1 MAITTRQTS
10 LLVAE
15 DWTKLY
21 QTFRNADFQS
31 YDYETLRAS
40 MISYLQLYYPE
51 DFNDF
56 IESSEFIALIDMI
69 AFLGQSL
76 AFRAD
81 LNARENFIDTAQRRD
96 SILKLARLISYNPK
110 RNINSKG
117 FLKFESVST
126 TETLYD
132 SDGLDLSGLVI
143 NWADAGN
150 GNWLEQFTLI
160 LNSAMVNNQSVG
172 KPSNSQIINGI
183 VNEEYQINLIPNII
197 AKFAF
202 TATVAG
208 TQMTFETVSPTSSG
222 ETYVY
227 EAAPFIS
234 APFNILYKNDN
245 LGNGSVN
252 TGFFLYFVQGSLQSA
267 DFNFAESIP
276 NRVYSINTNNINN
289 SDIWLYSIDSNGNL
303 DVLWE
308 QVPAVANTNV
318 IYNQSQNKNIYQ
330 INTRAGDQIDL
341 VFGDGSFANIPQGR
355 FRLYYRTSNG
365 LQYKITPD
373 EMQGVVI
380 PINYVSSSGRVE
392 TLNITASLQYTVA
405 NATARESLDDIKQ
418 KAPQQYYTQN
428 RMITGEDYNI
438 LPYTLFNDVL
448 KIKAV
453 NRSSSGI
460 SRYLDV
466 VDVTGKYSSTNIFA
480 QDGMLYKDNFTDTF
494 SFDYNT
500 TNDIYRVIYDQV
512 QPIAEAPETKQF
524 FYSDYPLIA
533 LSDIF
538 WHTSTVIA
546 NGSTGFFVDS
556 SGKIL
561 QIGSTVTGSNQ
572 YIVQG
577 SIVRFSAGAGNYF
590 DANNYV
596 RVGTPSKPGD
606 KFYIYAAIELVVG
619 DGTNGGQGDLSSGQG
634 PVTINAVIPS
644 TGLNLTEQII
654 IGDQVFAVFNNNFSN
669 SLVAQMVSYIQAFAN
684 FGLRYDA
691 QSGIWQTITPQDLN
705 TVDVFSL
712 TNAGDTSGQARDSS
726 WIIAFQTVGQTY
738 TVSYRGLN
746 YVFQSVGETNF
757 YYDGTTKIFDAS
769 TGATIQ
775 DQIKVLKVNSNPDN
789 SNPLALDYIWFIY
802 KSVTNVDGYVDIN
815 KILLTFSDSDNDGIP
830 DNPELFDLIVAPA
843 VNTDSKYVYF
853 VQTVGYDNF
862 AIQTPVDNTTVVSI
876 YNSLR
881 EIQVAA
887 TLYQNGQL
895 FYIPA
900 ENKFYKLSVN
910 GAVYT
915 LIEQTGSTNTNLY
928 TAKIGRQS
936 LYFQYRHNSPN
947 NRRIDPSP
955 NNIIDLY
962 IMTQQYATDYIVW
975 AQDITGTITE
985 PTAPTSEELQT
996 NYSTLD
1002 NYKAIS
1008 DTIIYNPA
1016 AFKPLFGAKADP
1028 TLRASF
1034 KVVKNPNV
1042 VVSDNDIKTSVI
1054 AAINQY
1060 FDIANWDFGET
1071 FYFSELAA
1079 YLHVQLVPKISSI
1092 IIVPANET
1100 EVFGSLMQVN
1110 ANINEIITSCATV
1123 NDVKIISAITAAQIN
1138 TTGIVTTV

>member
-1 MAITTRQTS
+1 
-10 LLVAE
+10 
-15 DWTKLY
+15 
-21 QTFRNADFQS
+21 
-31 YDYETLRAS
+31 

-56 IESSEFIALIDMI
+56 IESSEFIALVDMI

-183 VNEEYQINLIPNII
+183 FNEEYQINLIPNII
-197 AKFAF
+197 AKFPF
-202 TATVAG
+202 NATVAG
-208 TQMTFETVSPTSSG
+208 TQMSFETVSPTSSG
-222 ETYVY
+222 ETYIY
-227 EAAPFIS
+227 EAAPYIS

-267 DFNFAESIP
+267 DFNFSESIP
-276 NRVYSINTNNINN
+276 NRVYSVNTNNINN

-318 IYNQSQNKNIYQ
+318 IYNQMQNKNVYQ
-330 INTRAGDQIDL
+330 VNTRAGDQIDL

-355 FRLYYRTSNG
+355 FRLYYRTSNA

-373 EMQGVVI
+373 EMQGIVI
-380 PINYVSSSGRVE
+380 PINYISSSGRVE

-405 NATARESLDDIKQ
+405 NATTRESLDDIKQ

-453 NRSSSGI
+453 NRTSSGI

-480 QDGMLYKDNFTDTF
+480 QDGMLYKDNFVDTF

-500 TNDIYRVIYDQV
+500 TNDIYRVIYDQI

-524 FYSDYPLIA
+524 FYSNYPLIS
-533 LSDIF
+533 LGDIY

-546 NGSTGFFVDS
+546 NGSTGYFVDS

-644 TGLNLTEQII
+644 TGINLTEQII
-654 IGDQVFAVFNNNFSN
+654 IGDKVFAVFNNNFSN
-669 SLVAQMVSYIQAFAN
+669 SLVTQMVSYIQAFAN

-691 QSGIWQTITPQDLN
+691 QSGSWKTITPQDLN
-705 TVDVFSL
+705 TVGPFSL
-712 TNAGDTSGQARDSS
+712 SDAGDTSGQAKDTS
-726 WIIAFQTVGQTY
+726 WIVAFQTVGQTY

-769 TGATIQ
+769 TGVTIQ
-775 DQIKVLKVNSNPDN
+775 DQIKILKVNSNPDN

-815 KILLTFSDSDNDGIP
+815 KILLTFGDSDNDGIP
-830 DNPELFDLIVAPA
+830 DNPELFDLIVAPT
-843 VNTDSKYVYF
+843 VNSDSKYVYF

-876 YNSLR
+876 YDSLR

-895 FYIPA
+895 FYIPV
-900 ENKFYKLSVN
+900 EDKFYKLSVS
-910 GAVYT
+910 GAVYALT
-915 LIEQTGSTNTNLY
+915 EQTGSANTNLY
-928 TAKIGRQS
+928 TAKLGRQS

-962 IMTQQYATDYIVW
+962 IMTEQYATDYIVW

-985 PTAPTSEELQT
+985 PTAPTSEELQN

-1016 AFKPLFGAKADP
+1016 AFKPLFGSKADP
-1028 TLRASF
+1028 TLRAIF

-1054 AAINQY
+1054 AAINEY